1 MLAVSQ
7 TMITEES
14 LTCLHVQLYHPDQ
27 SMHPLYN
34 LLRMNQSYKINAEDP
49 IRLGRD
55 GQSCSF
61 VLNDSRVSRKQLSIQ
76 AYRKAGSPDLH
87 FTVQNISQKGKILV
101 NGSELGHLERAD
113 LEEKALLRFGKYELL
128 IWQEPGEA
136 QDSFEVLFERLNVSP
151 SREMGID
158 LPCRTPVMDTGVIN
172 YQNGAPRSHEPLES
186 DENLYRLQPGEPF

>member
-7 TMITEES
+7 TMVTEES

-27 SMHPLYN
+27 STQPLYS
-34 LLRMNQSYKINAEDP
+34 LLRMSQPYKISAEDP

-61 VLNDSRVSRKQLSIQ
+61 VLNDGRVSRKQLSIQ
-76 AYRKAGSPDLH
+76 AYRKAGSPDLR
-87 FTVQNISQKGKILV
+87 FSVQNMSQRGKIMV
-101 NGSELGHLERAD
+101 NGYELGHLEQAD

-128 IWQEPGEA
+128 IWKEPGEA
-136 QDSFEVLFERLNVSP
+136 QDSFEVLFEKLNVSP

-158 LPCRTPVMDTGVIN
+158 LPCRIAVMDTGVRN
-172 YQNGAPRSHEPLES
+172 YQNGSPMSPEPLES
-186 DENLYRLQPGEPF
+186 DENLYM